1 MDERSELLTIKYDGE
16 ALVDHRIDLG
26 VLAESLTGLQ
36 LLISEVNLII
46 NGTNDK
52 IDVKVK
58 PFQEG
63 SFEYILDVIQHPSE
77 YLDVLAVIGLTVTS
91 GIALKD
97 TLINYVKEINNRPI
111 RRMSFT
117 QEGDCKIILDDDESI
132 ITPSFFGKL
141 LTSKTIRKSLDKVI
155 YTPLQHDGYDLIKI
169 NDNEGNSIIEYT
181 KEDSSAFKFN
191 NRSKVIDPLINELV
205 IDDAAITFLTVH
217 RDKNTNWRAEYD
229 GSAVTITMNDD
240 EFYTRMI
247 KGIESLVFSS
257 TYLVKLKILEELNT
271 GEKSYVIEKVYV
283 VVN

>member
-1 MDERSELLTIKYDGE
+1 M
-16 ALVDHRIDLG
+16 
-26 VLAESLTGLQ
+26 
-36 LLISEVNLII
+36 
-46 NGTNDK
+46 
-52 IDVKVK
+52 
-58 PFQEG
+58 
-63 SFEYILDVIQHPSE
+63 
-77 YLDVLAVIGLTVTS
+77 
-91 GIALKD
+91 
-97 TLINYVKEINNRPI
+97 
-111 RRMSFT
+111 
-117 QEGDCKIILDDDESI
+117 
-132 ITPSFFGKL
+132 
-141 LTSKTIRKSLDKVI
+141 I

-271 GEKSYVIEKVYV
+271 GEKSYVIEKVY
-283 VVN
+283 N

>member
-271 GEKSYVIEKVYV
+271 GEKSYVIEKVY
-283 VVN
+283 N